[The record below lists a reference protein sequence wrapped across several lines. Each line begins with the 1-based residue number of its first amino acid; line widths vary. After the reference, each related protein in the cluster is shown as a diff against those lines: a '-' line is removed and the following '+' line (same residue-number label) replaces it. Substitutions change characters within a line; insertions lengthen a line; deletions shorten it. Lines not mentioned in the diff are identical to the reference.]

1 MDRGTVKWCD
11 AVKGIGF
18 RALDRDGNRVSIQSA
33 STATTA
39 QTAQTPQAKAVAGG
53 LNRLPS
59 DRSRAPAWE
68 CLP

>member
-33 STATTA
+33 STECC
-39 QTAQTPQAKAVAGG
+39 
-53 LNRLPS
+53 
-59 DRSRAPAWE
+59 DAPAPQP
-68 CLP
+68 LPKPPKPRKRKQSPEA